1 MSIHVIDGLIQV
13 NNSLAQAGK
22 EIIELMNSGKTVDLI
37 VQEHVDVKARSVPQ
51 NRLIYAIYK
60 RIGDTLYGGDELHA
74 RRECKL
80 MIGCKI
86 LYLESDEFVKTFDK
100 VIRPLPQETRLE
112 AMDLISVSSIMA
124 VKQCKQ
130 FITDC
135 MNQYTL
141 RQVYF
146 GDIDGAEDYLLYP
159 EAARQ
164 LNIANS

>member
-1 MSIHVIDGLIQV
+1 MSIQSIDGLIQV

-22 EIIELMNSGKTVDLI
+22 EIVELMNAGKSVDLI

-86 LYLESDEFVKTFDK
+86 LYRESDEFVKTFDK
-100 VIRPLPQETRLE
+100 VIRPLPQEIRLE
-112 AMDLISVSSIMA
+112 AMDLISVSSIMT

-141 RQVYF
+141 RGCYF
-146 GDIDGAEDYLLYP
+146 ADLDGIEEYSNYR
-159 EAARQ
+159 ESQR
-164 LNIANS
+164 

>member
-1 MSIHVIDGLIQV
+1 MSTHQIDAMIEV
-13 NNSLAQAGK
+13 NAKFALAGK
-22 EIIELMNSGKTVDLI
+22 EAVEILQGGDAVDVI
-37 VQEHVDVKARSVPQ
+37 VQKRVDTKPRSVPQ
-51 NRLIYAIYK
+51 NKLIYAIYK

-86 LYLESDEFVKTFDK
+86 LYLESEKFVETFDK
-100 VIRPLPQETRLE
+100 VIRPLPQEIRLE
-112 AMDLISVSSIMA
+112 AMDLISVSSIMT

-146 GDIDGAEDYLLYP
+146 SDIEGTEEYSNYKQA
-159 EAARQ
+159 Q
-164 LNIANS
+164 QW